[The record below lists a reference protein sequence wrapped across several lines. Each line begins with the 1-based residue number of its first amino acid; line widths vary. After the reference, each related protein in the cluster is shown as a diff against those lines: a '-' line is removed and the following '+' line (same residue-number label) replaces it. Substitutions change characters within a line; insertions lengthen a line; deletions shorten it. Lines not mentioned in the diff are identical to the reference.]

1 MRNLEI
7 AEIFR
12 EIARILEIK
21 GDNVFR
27 IRAYERAAQNIESTT
42 EDIAEFIKRDNL
54 TDIPGIG
61 KDLAEKIK
69 EFHKTGKL
77 KFLRDLKKT
86 IPEGLLQI
94 LNIPSVG
101 PKTTKL
107 LYDKLK
113 IKSILDLELAIKKK
127 RLDGIFGIKDK
138 TIENIQKGIELVK
151 KGKERMSL
159 ATAMEIAGY
168 FTSALRKIQ
177 EVKKI
182 SVAGSLRRM
191 KETVKDID
199 ILIVSNHPKKIMNT
213 FTKLPPA
220 KRILATGETKSSVL
234 TKDDV
239 QVDVRVVGEK
249 EFGAALLYFTGSKNF
264 NVKLRQIAQR
274 RKQKI
279 SEYGVFSVRT
289 AKDKYLAGKT
299 EEEIFKLLKLDY
311 IEPEL
316 REDTGEIELASE
328 HKLPNLIEITD
339 IKGDLHTHSTYSD
352 GESSIQDM
360 AQAAIEKGYRYIAIT
375 DHSQS
380 LRVANGM
387 SIDDLKKKKSEIE
400 KLNKIFKDFT
410 ILYGTEVDIDSEGNL
425 DYNDNVLAEFDVV
438 VAAVHTG
445 FKQSK
450 TQLTKRIVSAC
461 KNKHVDIIAHPTG
474 RLWGTRDPYDLDFDE
489 ILKVAKETGTFL
501 EINAFPNRLDLND
514 IHARAAKEKGVK
526 LAIGTDSHS
535 FEHLNGMKFGIAVA
549 RRGWLEK
556 SDIVNTLDIEN
567 LLKIKK

>member
-12 EIARILEIK
+12 EIAKILEIK

-27 IRAYERAAQNIESTT
+27 IRAYERAAQNIESIT
-42 EDIAEFIKRDNL
+42 EDISEFIKRDNL

-69 EFHKTGKL
+69 EFHRTGKL

-86 IPEGLLQI
+86 IPEGLLEI

-101 PKTTKL
+101 PKTAKL

-113 IKSILDLELAIKKK
+113 IKSIADLELAIKKNK
-127 RLDGIFGIKDK
+127 LAGIFGIKDK

-159 ATAMEIAGY
+159 ATAMEVAGY

-191 KETVKDID
+191 KETVRDID
-199 ILIVSNHPKKIMNT
+199 ILMVSNDPERIMST
-213 FTKLPPA
+213 FTKLPPV

-249 EFGAALLYFTGSKNF
+249 EFGAALLYFTGSKSF

-279 SEYGVFSVRT
+279 NEYGVFSVRT
-289 AKDKYLAGKT
+289 AKDKYLVGKT

-316 REDTGEIELASE
+316 REDAGEIEFAFQ

-360 AQAAIEKGYRYIAIT
+360 AKAAIEKGYRYIAIT

-387 SIDDLKKKKSEIE
+387 SIDDLKKKKNEIE
-400 KLNKIFKDFT
+400 KLNTIFKNFT

-425 DYNDNVLAEFDVV
+425 DYNDNVLAEFDIV

-445 FKQSK
+445 FKQSE

-461 KNKHVDIIAHPTG
+461 RNKHVDIIAHPTG
-474 RLWGTRDPYDLDFDE
+474 RLWGTRNPYDLDFDE
-489 ILKVAKETGTFL
+489 ILKVAKDTGTFL

-514 IHARAAKEKGVK
+514 IHARAAKEKGVR

-535 FEHLNGMKFGIAVA
+535 FEHLDGMKFGIAVA

-556 SDIVNTLDIEN
+556 SDVANTLDIGN